1 MSDNPKKEPISSKKP
16 PPRKSKSSRI
26 ESSVNF
32 DALPDEEINQVTGG
46 GGSRQCATNN
56 CVGQR

>member
-1 MSDNPKKEPISSKKP
+1 MSDNPKKEPILSKKP

-46 GGSRQCATNN
+46 GGTRQCATTQ